1 MPQAAVCCHEMS
13 GEPHFLVFVFCVLIP
28 CVDLLG
34 RFVIETGARVC
45 GFLYG
50 SVAALRDVLP
60 LGVRLGSSYVP
71 SGVARG
77 YTYCEG
83 VRG

>member
-1 MPQAAVCCHEMS
+1 M
-13 GEPHFLVFVFCVLIP
+13 FVFCVLSP

-34 RFVIETGARVC
+34 LFVIGARARVC

-60 LGVRLGSSYVP
+60 LGVRLGSSYGP
-71 SGVARG
+71 LIVARE
-77 YTYCEG
+77 YTYCRG